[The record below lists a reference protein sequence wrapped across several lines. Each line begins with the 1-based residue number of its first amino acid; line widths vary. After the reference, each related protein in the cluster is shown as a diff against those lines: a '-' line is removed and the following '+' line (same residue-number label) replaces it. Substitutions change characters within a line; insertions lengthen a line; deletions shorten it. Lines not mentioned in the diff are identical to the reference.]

1 MQWTDAWEI
10 AIALMETHPDVDPR
24 YVRYTDMHAWICALP
39 DFDDAPEKSMSEFWK
54 PSKWR
59 GWKKSTKAFF
69 VVIFYRH
76 RFAWPVVG
84 QLSQCRYPSPA

>member
-39 DFDDAPEKSMSEFWK
+39 DFDDAPEKSNERILEAAIQM
-54 PSKWR
+54 
-59 GWKKSTKAFF
+59 
-69 VVIFYRH
+69 
-76 RFAWPVVG
+76 AWMEEVN
-84 QLSQCRYPSPA
+84 